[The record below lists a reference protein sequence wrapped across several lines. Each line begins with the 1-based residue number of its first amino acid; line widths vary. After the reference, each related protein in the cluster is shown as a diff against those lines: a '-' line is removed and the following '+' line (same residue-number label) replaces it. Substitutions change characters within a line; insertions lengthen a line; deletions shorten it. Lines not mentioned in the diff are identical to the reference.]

1 MALELAHDAYGEAG
15 PPLVVLHGL
24 LGAARNWTGIGR
36 QLGES
41 FRVFALDLRNH
52 GRSPWAATM
61 SFDEMAGDVA
71 LFIERHGLAPVTVI
85 GHSLGGKVAMRL
97 ALLRPELVRRLVVVD
112 VAPAA
117 YAHTFGPFVEAMQQ
131 VDLAAV
137 RRRSDAER
145 QLESTIGDAVVRNFL
160 LQNLI
165 KTERRLRLAG
175 QPRRARRQ
183 HGRSCSAFRCQRS
196 ARRTGGR
203 RCSSPAAAR
212 TTSAPSTDR
221 SSSACSP
228 KPGTVVIAGA
238 GHWVHAERPAEFLD
252 ELRRVPRRALTTRCP
267 PLPLPDGGGRDGRAG
282 SEVPRHAARYGSF
295 GARSAD
301 RLARPRADSR
311 SIASARWISAML

>member
-41 FRVFALDLRNH
+41 FRGFALDLRNH

-61 SFDEMAGDVA
+61 TFDEMAGDVA
-71 LFIERHGLAPVTVI
+71 LLIERQGLAPVTVI

-117 YAHTFGPFVEAMQQ
+117 YSHTFGPFVEAMQQ

-165 KTERRLRLAG
+165 KTESGFAWRVNLAALAANMPELLGFPLPEVGVTYGGSTLFIAGARSHYIGAEHRPVIERLF
-175 QPRRARRQ
+175 PKAR
-183 HGRSCSAFRCQRS
+183 HS
-196 ARRTGGR
+196 
-203 RCSSPAAAR
+203 
-212 TTSAPSTDR
+212 
-221 SSSACSP
+221 
-228 KPGTVVIAGA
+228 VIAGA

-252 ELRRVPRRALTTRCP
+252 ELRGFLDEP
-267 PLPLPDGGGRDGRAG
+267 
-282 SEVPRHAARYGSF
+282 
-295 GARSAD
+295 
-301 RLARPRADSR
+301 
-311 SIASARWISAML
+311 